1 MLPLSEK
8 TIRTSFINASMRER
22 NGLVLPAN
30 FETLPWEKL
39 DFLGWRDSK
48 SPTVGYVIAELDDGP
63 VGILLRQ
70 VESKL
75 RSRPQC
81 AWCDDVT
88 LPNDVVYFSARR
100 AGPAGRNGNTIGTLV
115 CADFECPA
123 NVRRLPPLP
132 YLGFDLEAARAGRIV
147 ALGEHLRSFVHK
159 VRDGK

>member
-1 MLPLSEK
+1 MEPLTEK
-8 TIRTSFINASMRER
+8 TIRSSFINASLRER
-22 NGLVLPAN
+22 NGLILPAG
-30 FETLPWEKL
+30 FESLDWDTR

-48 SPTVGYVIAELDDGP
+48 SPAIGYVIARLDDGP
-63 VGILLRQ
+63 VGVLLRQ

-81 AWCDDVT
+81 AWCEDVT
-88 LPNDVVYFSARR
+88 LPNDVVYFNARR

-132 YLGFDLEAARAGRIV
+132 YAGFDLQAARAQRIV
-147 ALGEHLRSFVHK
+147 ALGEHVRNFVHK
-159 VRDGK
+159 IRDGE